1 MGRRWRLYPR
11 DMMSASVRA
20 QEGDGDVRRG
30 GFRMPLIG
38 GLSMSGVGGR
48 TAFMTVVEGV
58 MGMYARRGVGFT
70 MSTAGEDV
78 RRARDFFSNAGS
90 GDE

>member
-1 MGRRWRLYPR
+1 
-11 DMMSASVRA
+11 MSASVRA
-20 QEGDGDVRRG
+20 HEEDGDVRRG

-38 GLSMSGVGGR
+38 GLSMSGIGGR
-48 TAFMTVVEGV
+48 TAFMTVVDGGV
-58 MGMYARRGVGFT
+58 GMYARRGVGFT